1 MKVTLHQ
8 LPAQGY
14 HCLREVTL
22 YKSNSDVI
30 ESEDC
35 FYCAKCGEKA
45 LLFALSFHKDT
56 CESCVIDT
64 LMP

>member
-1 MKVTLHQ
+1 MTVILHK
-8 LPAQGY
+8 LPVRGY
-14 HCLREVTL
+14 YSLREVAS
-22 YKSNSDVI
+22 YKSDNNTI

-45 LLFALSFHKDT
+45 LLFALSFYKDT
-56 CESCVIDT
+56 CESCVTDT